1 MRLLAL
7 LHGLGQTPQSWQDQ
21 VTAMPA
27 GFKAVAPWLKG
38 TRPGRAEEFT
48 VESAADEVLALLNQ
62 NGVEQMAL
70 VGVSLGAMVALDAAI
85 RAPEAV
91 SHLIL
96 CGGQVNPPRSVMR
109 VQRTLLG
116 LMPRR
121 RLAAM
126 GVEKDRFLAALDEA
140 AEVDYRSQ
148 LGAVTARTL
157 VLVGERDRANTPAAK
172 ALADGI
178 TGARLAQVPGAGH
191 TAHTDNPAAFNALAF
206 GFLAER

>member
-1 MRLLAL
+1 MPLIVF
-7 LHGLGQTPQSWQDQ
+7 LHGAGETPQAWSAQ
-21 VTAMPA
+21 VAALPPA
-27 GFKAVAPWLKG
+27 ASAVAPWLRG
-38 TRPGRAEEFT
+38 TRPGQQEKFT
-48 VESAADEVLALLNQ
+48 VTGAADEVLGLLTQ
-62 NGVEQMAL
+62 NGEDSL
-70 VGVSLGAMVALDAAI
+70 VLIGASLGAVVALDAAI

-206 GFLAER
+206 GFLAQR